1 MKSCNLSIHDYT
13 SENLWVGTGH
23 KICTDPN
30 NLRKEIATRPRDLG
44 IKMFDIFDFD
54 NINHRIYPN
63 DSSLK
68 WTPIYRTQLKD
79 CLTLSMPENLIK
91 LGIFVISIYIPDP
104 PSPNLMVYVHQNGL
118 LFMNTPDAWQKIEVS
133 GEGLEMPIVHEVE
146 ELLDYDEE
154 KCEDSKDYIFNQC
167 KSSLIQN
174 VSTLTEVAKSLK

>member
-1 MKSCNLSIHDYT
+1 M
-13 SENLWVGTGH
+13 GTGEA
-23 KICTDPN
+23 ICRDPET
-30 NLRKEIATRPRDLG
+30 LRKEIGTRPVDLG
-44 IKMFDIFDFD
+44 IERFEITTFDLV
-54 NINHRIYPN
+54 NHVFYPN
-63 DSSLK
+63 DSSLI
-68 WTPIYRTQLKD
+68 WSPIYYGNMKD
-79 CLTLSMPENLIK
+79 MLTLSMPENLIN
-91 LGIFVISIYIPDP
+91 LGIFAISIYISDP

-167 KSSLIQN
+167 KNSLIQN